1 MTSFSALGLHA
12 RLLDILGQQQL
23 AAATDVQLA
32 TIPLVLAG
40 RDALVCAE
48 TGSGKTFAYLLP
60 VLHQLL
66 SDKSLLA
73 RNSPYCLILLPTR
86 ELADQVF
93 KQCNL
98 LCEASDI
105 RAALISGGQEFRYQA
120 ALLRRNPEIIVATPG
135 RLTEH
140 LASKSLDLAA
150 TRCLVLDEA
159 DRMLDMGFREEVLAI
174 AAGIREQRQ
183 SLMLSA
189 TLKHRGIASVAASIL
204 ENPEKVRLSSAR
216 QVNKDIRM
224 EMILAEDPAHK
235 MRLLTWLLA
244 NETYGRALVFV
255 KTREASDQV
264 AMELRRHNHRTNF
277 LHGEI
282 TQDAR
287 RKIMAG
293 FREGKFTV
301 LVATDLAARGLDV
314 SDLELVINF
323 DMAHSGE
330 EFVHR
335 AGRTGRAG
343 QQGLVISLVAPEEW
357 NLSASIQRYL
367 DVSFERRKISG
378 LEGTYKGPKKV
389 KASGKAAGTKKKK
402 KTANSKDSPK
412 TAAGRGK
419 SAPSKAHPG
428 KRSPVKPVPQAATGA
443 GKTGAGK
450 RSSEKGAGK
459 EAGQVR
465 KDSGRAADNQGFAP
479 LKRPKA

>member
-1 MTSFSALGLHA
+1 MTSFSDLGLHA
-12 RLLDILGQQQL
+12 RLLDILSQQQL
-23 AAATDVQLA
+23 DSPSDVQLA
-32 TIPLVLAG
+32 TIPLVLNG

-66 SDKSLLA
+66 SDKSLLS
-73 RNSPYCLILLPTR
+73 RSSPYCLILLPTR

-98 LCEASDI
+98 LCESSDI

-140 LASKSLDLAA
+140 LASKTLDVTA

-174 AAGIREQRQ
+174 ASGIREQRQ

-189 TLKHRGIASVAASIL
+189 TLKHRGIASVAANIL
-204 ENPEKVRLSSAR
+204 ENPEKVLLSSAR
-216 QVNKDIRM
+216 QVNKDIRLQ
-224 EMILAEDPAHK
+224 MILADDSAHK

-244 NETYGRALVFV
+244 NESYGRALVFV
-255 KTREASDQV
+255 KTRDTSDQV

-343 QQGLVISLVAPEEW
+343 QAGLVISLVAPQEW
-357 NLSASIQRYL
+357 NLAASIQRYL

-378 LEGTYKGPKKV
+378 LEGAYRGPKKV

-402 KTANSKDSPK
+402 KTADNKASGKTAVARGKGKSPK
-412 TAAGRGK
+412 ADVGKHRVVKSKPRSAAG
-419 SAPSKAHPG
+419 
-428 KRSPVKPVPQAATGA
+428 T
-443 GKTGAGK
+443 
-450 RSSEKGAGK
+450 GK
-459 EAGQVR
+459 EKSQRTA
-465 KDSGRAADNQGFAP
+465 DSGSPAEKQGFSP
-479 LKRPKA
+479 LKRPKI